1 MRKELIGPRLI
12 ELRNSQG
19 LTRAELSKETG
30 LTIRAIEGYER
41 GERVPRDEVKIKLAD
56 YFDKTV
62 QSIFF
67 DK

>member
-19 LTRAELSKETG
+19 LTRAELAKETG